1 MKIYSTNIVNGEGNV
16 NARQDSSKRER
27 EGKNKNKKEKNIF
40 METLILTC
48 DEREKLRYHRGYEK
62 LSDMV
67 VNLVYLDRHTRSSP
81 IAHPRIRAGIPGDFV
96 RRGRSYQRAPASSN
110 LRKGKESPLSRPFF
124 LLPLRPETRT
134 ISSNICHSLRVTT
147 SLHLS

>member
-1 MKIYSTNIVNGEGNV
+1 MKNQRNLVFKLNRRIIDKFNCYAWDKVELPNV
-16 NARQDSSKRER
+16 
-27 EGKNKNKKEKNIF
+27 
-40 METLILTC
+40 ETLIVTC

-81 IAHPRIRAGIPGDFV
+81 IVHPRIRAGIPGDFV